1 LLFFWPSLF
10 SSNESI
16 SGELVLGELVLG
28 ELVLGEL
35 VLGEL
40 VLGELPFVEL
50 GLLSK
55 VTSSDGSIDSSV
67 NVLMPEQCRWR
78 AQLIGRA
85 EKTVERL
92 GNGLLS
98 GFAPV
103 PRGMLA
109 NFAKG
114 VDGAGIAT

>member
-16 SGELVLGELVLG
+16 SGELVLSELVLG
-28 ELVLGEL
+28 EVGSDEL
-35 VLGEL
+35 L
-40 VLGELPFVEL
+40 FVEL

-67 NVLMPEQCRWR
+67 YVLMPEQCRWR
-78 AQLIGRA
+78 AQLIDRD

-114 VDGAGIAT
+114 VDGAGIATLFGVCD